1 MIKMA
6 KRSVVKWIL
15 GGLLLVV
22 MATGLPGCKEEKE
35 EATQQETTEAGTPA
49 EEKTYPDTALFE
61 EEEGVE
67 QESETYQDY

>member
-1 MIKMA
+1 MIEMA
-6 KRSVVKWIL
+6 KRAVMKWFL
-15 GGLLLVV
+15 SGLLLVV
-22 MATGLPGCKEEKE
+22 MATAIQGCKEEKE
-35 EATQQETTEAGTPA
+35 EAVQKETTEAETPT

>member
-1 MIKMA
+1 MA
-6 KRSVVKWIL
+6 KRSAIKWFL
-15 GGLLLVV
+15 SALLLMV
-22 MATGLPGCKEEKE
+22 MVTGMLGCKEEKE
-35 EATQQETTEAGTPA
+35 EAVQKETTEAEAPA